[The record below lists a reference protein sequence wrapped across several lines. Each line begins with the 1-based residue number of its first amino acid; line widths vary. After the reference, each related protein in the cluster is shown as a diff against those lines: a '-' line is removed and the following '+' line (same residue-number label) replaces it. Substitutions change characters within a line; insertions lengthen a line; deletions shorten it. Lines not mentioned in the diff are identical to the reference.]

1 MHSLKDWHRLI
12 GLMTLF
18 LTMGCTRA
26 VFMAANLPTYFDD
39 IAVVRDLVYGPD
51 SMQTLDIYAS
61 IGPNDTLMEVIIFL
75 YGGRWT
81 YGTKDDYRFVGATF
95 AKKGYLVIIPDYS
108 KYPSVRF
115 PRFVQDSAKALTW
128 VSDHIAEF
136 HGDPERI
143 HVVGHSAGAHIGA
156 LLTADPHYLADE
168 GKDRSHTIHD
178 FTGLAGPYAF
188 TPDEPDLEDM
198 FGPPQNYPYMQVTTF
213 IDGTQPPMLL
223 LYGDE
228 DRTVKFANLQ
238 KLEQRI
244 LQQGGCVR
252 SRIYPKVTHTD
263 LVGALSRWNPQK
275 IPVIDDMT
283 KFFDSCH
290 SARRVMESHGID
302 RSIR

>member
-1 MHSLKDWHRLI
+1 MVLLF
-12 GLMTLF
+12 TLC
-18 LTMGCTRA
+18 GCTRA
-26 VFMAANLPTYFDD
+26 AFMAANLPTYFDN
-39 IAVVRDLVYGPD
+39 ITVVHDLAYGPD
-51 SMQTLDIYAS
+51 SSQALDIYAS
-61 IGPNDTLMEVIIFL
+61 TDLNNKQVEVIIFL

-81 YGTKDDYRFVGATF
+81 HGTKDDYRFVGVTL
-95 AKKGYLVIIPDYS
+95 AKQGYLVVIPDYR

-115 PRFVQDSAKALTW
+115 PRFVQDSAKALAW

-143 HVVGHSAGAHIGA
+143 HVLGHSAGAHIGA

-168 GKDRSHTIHD
+168 GKDRSRAIYD
-178 FTGLAGPYAF
+178 FIGLAGPYAF

-213 IDGTQPPMLL
+213 IDGAQSPMLL

-244 LQQGGCVR
+244 MRQGGCVR
-252 SRIYPKVTHTD
+252 SRIYSKVNHTD
-263 LVGALSRWNPQK
+263 LVGALSRWNLQK
-275 IPVIDDMT
+275 IPIMDDMR

-290 SARRVMESHGID
+290 STRRVMESHGIGGAMQ
-302 RSIR
+302 